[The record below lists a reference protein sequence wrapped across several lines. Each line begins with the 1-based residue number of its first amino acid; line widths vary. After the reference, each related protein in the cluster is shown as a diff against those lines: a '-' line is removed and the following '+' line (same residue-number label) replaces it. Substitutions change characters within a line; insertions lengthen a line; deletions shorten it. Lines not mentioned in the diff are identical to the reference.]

1 MNVLVIWPLSPV
13 SIPFNTRWVFLRWI
27 TALQTCKICVPEREK
42 VQAFKCVKIHST
54 SHFLLWKLTELKK
67 QDGRLQSYESL
78 GLNFHSAL
86 TACGFGQV
94 PSPAGLTGLWDLVP
108 EPPYCPPLAGWAQQP
123 CRMEWAGEEYK
134 HICFLDCRFSSLIQK
149 IGSWLDCLQLKT
161 TVCFF
166 PGTCYDCPV
175 YKGVADLWA
184 NVE

>member
-1 MNVLVIWPLSPV
+1 M
-13 SIPFNTRWVFLRWI
+13 
-27 TALQTCKICVPEREK
+27 
-42 VQAFKCVKIHST
+42 
-54 SHFLLWKLTELKK
+54 LWKLTELKK

-134 HICFLDCRFSSLIQK
+134 HICLLDCRFSSLIQNFFFLFISVLEFLLISFIFNFSFK
-149 IGSWLDCLQLKT
+149 LKSFIDWFFFKPFSFFSGDLSLFLGSLLSLIILPSFELVLTILFDS
-161 TVCFF
+161 FS
-166 PGTCYDCPV
+166 V
-175 YKGVADLWA
+175 Y
-184 NVE
+184 